1 MKTRTINVRKVLLDA
16 LIVTWI
22 LISMLIFGRAALADC
37 GPLPNGLQLNMP
49 LADAF
54 VVMKPFGPPEIVG
67 TGVYEWNV
75 DKASKLTMTAKDGKL
90 KGYETCLTK
99 KAQAN
104 TFNRLVRTWQLR
116 VVEAYNNGYRIE
128 FQVPLVVCY
137 TCEGQHLYFIEI
149 TSNDGDLMLKRKWI
163 IE

>member
-1 MKTRTINVRKVLLDA
+1 
-16 LIVTWI
+16 
-22 LISMLIFGRAALADC
+22 ML
-37 GPLPNGLQLNMP
+37 

-54 VVMKPFGPPEIVG
+54 KVMQSFGPPEIVES
-67 TGVYEWNV
+67 GVYEWNV
-75 DKASKLTMTAKDGKL
+75 DKVSRMTITAKDGKL
-90 KGYETCLTK
+90 KTFETCITR

-104 TFNRLVRTWQLR
+104 TFNMMVRTWQLR